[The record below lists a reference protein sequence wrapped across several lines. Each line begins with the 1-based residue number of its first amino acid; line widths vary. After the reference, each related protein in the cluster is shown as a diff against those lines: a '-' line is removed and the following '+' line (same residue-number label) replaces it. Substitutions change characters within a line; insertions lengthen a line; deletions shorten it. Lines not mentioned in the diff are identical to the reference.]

1 MRGRPGPRSDTGGR
15 RPPAGGYERPIPD
28 SATASRALAF
38 RGGVGAAART
48 VGLPYGYTITV
59 WSTAQTT
66 IAEHGTPR
74 VWEIAL
80 YALGAVTA
88 YWAARAWAAGTATER
103 DGTHATAHPALRG
116 WLVQA
121 AAVATPVAAAAV
133 LARGPAERGVLAAG
147 GDRDRA
153 RLPRGHGPESRDRR
167 PRGGRL
173 RRAAWRT
180 PPDGSRCCR
189 STRTWL
195 RG

>member
-121 AAVATPVAAAAV
+121 AAVATPVAVAAV
-133 LARGPAERGVLAAG
+133 LAPALPSAVCWPLAGIVTVLGYLGVMGLSHALATTLPG
-147 GDRDRA
+147 G
-153 RLPRGHGPESRDRR
+153 R
-167 PRGGRL
+167 PVRGGRL
-173 RRAAWRT
+173 
-180 PPDGSRCCR
+180 
-189 STRTWL
+189 
-195 RG
+195 